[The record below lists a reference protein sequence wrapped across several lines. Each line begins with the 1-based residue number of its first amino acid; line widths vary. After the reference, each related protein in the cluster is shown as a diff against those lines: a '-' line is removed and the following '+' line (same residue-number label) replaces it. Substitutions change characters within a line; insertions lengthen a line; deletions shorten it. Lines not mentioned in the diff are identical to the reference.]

1 MWLTIRVTM
10 THSSLSLAVWTIC
23 RSSRCRLGASSIL
36 REQFN
41 YTFMLLAYSTDGIPA
56 DAAVAKSKRLM
67 LGGMLNWCH
76 RAGWLAGLMKRN
88 SILFPNNG
96 ELSPHTANEN
106 KIKVEMMKIVLFF
119 PFSCCRVSP
128 VEWEMAA
135 YYIPRLMNFQNRK
148 GHKTRRCI
156 NFNHSFEMGLKHFQF
171 HASKEEF

>member
-135 YYIPRLMNFQNRK
+135 YYIPRLMREFSKKKRTQNEK
-148 GHKTRRCI
+148 MYK
-156 NFNHSFEMGLKHFQF
+156 L
-171 HASKEEF
+171 